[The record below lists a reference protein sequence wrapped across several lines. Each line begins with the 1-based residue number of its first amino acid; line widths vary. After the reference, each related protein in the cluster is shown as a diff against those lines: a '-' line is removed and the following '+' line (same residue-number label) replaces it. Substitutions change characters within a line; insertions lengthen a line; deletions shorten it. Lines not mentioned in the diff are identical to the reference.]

1 MNPSGFLARLEE
13 RDREMFLR
21 WVAVDSGALGRT
33 MWRAVTLLG
42 GATLTIGI
50 SLAATFVG
58 KGALHDAGAQAAI
71 TLALTH
77 IVAQLLKRT
86 ISRPR
91 PSGMSF
97 EALVA
102 APDRFSFPSG
112 HAIAASSIAFVFSW
126 NFPALAPALLS
137 LATLVAVSRV
147 RLGVHY
153 PGDVV
158 AGQIIALVGALGVV
172 TLR

>member
-1 MNPSGFLARLEE
+1 
-13 RDREMFLR
+13 MFLR
-21 WVAVDSGALGRT
+21 WVAVDSGVLARNA
-33 MWRAVTLLG
+33 WRGITLLG
-42 GATLTIGI
+42 GATLTIGMA
-50 SLAATFVG
+50 LAAILMG
-58 KGALHDAGAQAAI
+58 KGALHDAGVQAAI

-77 IVAQLLKRT
+77 IAAQLLKRT
-86 ISRPR
+86 ITRPR

-112 HAIAASSIAFVFSW
+112 HAIAASSLAFVFSW
-126 NFPALAPALLS
+126 NFPAFAPALLI

-158 AGQIIALVGALGVV
+158 AGQIIALVGAMAVV